1 MDMQPRVSSSR
12 DGGGLGMS
20 NTLSRFAYVDAAR
33 TTAQSF
39 VDLVCSIDNP
49 DISLSRR
56 STWTVAECVGHVAS
70 EPARYLDLASGATAW
85 PSRPSDLK
93 DIYAK
98 QIANLTTRDV
108 RKLADRL
115 LDDLEELLHLVSHF
129 GARVPVMAVEGDR
142 RGVRA
147 DSALGIL
154 IGKMTVH
161 GHDIARAVGTHWDL
175 DPDIAPLVA
184 RGRHQLL
191 PCWIDH
197 LTETSPDAT
206 YEVRF
211 RGTDERFVYQFTD
224 GHLEIN
230 PGEHAD
236 PDLYVSVKPAA
247 GVLIGYGRLSPIRAL
262 LTGRAMAWGPSPWLA
277 THLVKR
283 FAPLDS

>member
-1 MDMQPRVSSSR
+1 MN
-12 DGGGLGMS
+12 
-20 NTLSRFAYVDAAR
+20 NTLSRFAYIDAAR
-33 TTAQSF
+33 ATAQNF
-39 VDLVCSIDNP
+39 VDLVCNIDNP
-49 DISLSRR
+49 DVSLGRR
-56 STWTVAECVGHVAS
+56 SKWTIAECVGHVAS
-70 EPARYLDLASGATAW
+70 EPSRYLELACGATAW

-98 QIANLTTRDV
+98 QIANLPTRDV
-108 RKLADRL
+108 HKLAQRLVDELDEL
-115 LDDLEELLHLVSHF
+115 LDLVGRF
-129 GARVPVMAVEGDR
+129 GARVPVMAVEGDC

-161 GHDIARAVGTHWDL
+161 GHDIARAIGAHWEL
-175 DPDIAPLVA
+175 DPSVAPLVA

-197 LTETSPDAT
+197 LGESSPPDAT
-206 YEVRF
+206 FEIRF
-211 RGTDERFVYQFTD
+211 RGTDERFIYQFTD

-230 PGEHAD
+230 PDEHVD

-247 GVLIGYGRLSPIRAL
+247 GVLIGYGRMSPMRAL

-277 THLVKR
+277 THLIKR
-283 FAPLDS
+283 FAPLDA